1 VTEHGVL
8 PGLWPIH
15 GDGVLARQGDLVLLI
30 HPAGGAFTDRL
41 LDLLAD
47 AARASA
53 TGLRFTDQVSAEF
66 DTDAAAADAADAA
79 DQQGPAV
86 VAFGPAGDG
95 TAVAVYGTGWAEV
108 TTAHGAHRLT
118 AGEPYGRLRCVL
130 PSTLIKI
137 RAGVQPVSGDGE
149 TDPYL
154 RLADGVVRAVAL
166 LYAPAEIAAEAA
178 DEGRQAA
185 SVSSPAAKASPAPAA
200 AAASLAAAPA
210 AAVVPPAAPV
220 AAAEPPGAAEPPAAA
235 EPPGAAEPPAV
246 VPVAVEAPAVP
257 PVAVEPS
264 VPLPVPVPD
273 QPPQAAPEPYADH
286 IQKPEPE
293 YYATR
298 IEPAVSGF
306 PAADLYAQPAS
317 DPYAAPAPDP
327 YAAPGSDPYA
337 APGPDPYA
345 APGPDPYAAP
355 APPVPPDPYAAPAP
369 ADPYAAQPVPPVP
382 GPSDGAPRPDFISIS
397 LVAGGPGGPGAGSGP
412 GALGIDVPQRD
423 PLPLGAE
430 PPAAKDLGLV
440 EMPAAHVEGV
450 YCKNGHFN
458 DPEARYCAVCGISMG
473 QLTKIRQKG
482 TRPPLGVLILSD
494 GSVCQVDADYVIGRE
509 PTLDSAVADGRAR
522 PLRLMGASGV
532 VSRIHAR
539 VELDGWQVF
548 LTDLNSANG
557 TQVLMPGER
566 NPTSLQPGV
575 RTPLAAGA
583 QIRLGGE
590 YGLQY
595 DSHRHR

>member
-1 VTEHGVL
+1 VTERGIL

-47 AARASA
+47 AARAGA
-53 TGLRFTDQVSAEF
+53 DGLRFTDLVSAQF
-66 DTDAAAADAADAA
+66 DADAAAADTAA
-79 DQQGPAV
+79 DQPGPAA
-86 VAFGPAGDG
+86 VAFGPVGGG
-95 TAVAVYGTGWAEV
+95 TAVAVYGTGWADV
-108 TTAHGAHRLT
+108 TTAYGPQRLT

-130 PSTLIKI
+130 PSTLIKV
-137 RAGVQPVSGDGE
+137 RAGVQPVVGEGE

-166 LYAPAEIAAEAA
+166 LYAPAEVGPEAA
-178 DEGRQAA
+178 DQPR
-185 SVSSPAAKASPAPAA
+185 PAAPGHGLAADVSP
-200 AAASLAAAPA
+200 AAPA
-210 AAVVPPAAPV
+210 AVQAPPPIPAAPPAV
-220 AAAEPPGAAEPPAAA
+220 QAPPPVPAA
-235 EPPGAAEPPAV
+235 PPAV
-246 VPVAVEAPAVP
+246 QAPPPVPAAPAAVQALP
-257 PVAVEPS
+257 PVPAMPEAMPQQVQHVAEPYA
-264 VPLPVPVPD
+264 D
-273 QPPQAAPEPYADH
+273 QVAAPEPG
-286 IQKPEPE
+286 
-293 YYATR
+293 YYATQ
-298 IEPAVSGF
+298 IESAVA
-306 PAADLYAQPAS
+306 P
-317 DPYAAPAPDP
+317 APAPDP
-327 YAAPGSDPYA
+327 YAVPPPPPPPAPYVA
-337 APGPDPYA
+337 QAPPSAPDPYA
-345 APGPDPYAAP
+345 AQAAPLAPDPYAVP
-355 APPVPPDPYAAPAP
+355 APPDPYAAQAP
-369 ADPYAAQPVPPVP
+369 QPVPGLAGGLPDV
-382 GPSDGAPRPDFISIS
+382 AAQQDFISIS
-397 LVAGGPGGPGAGSGP
+397 LVAEQVG
-412 GALGIDVPQRD
+412 LEMPQRD

-430 PPAAKDLGLV
+430 PPDAKDLGLI
-440 EMPAAHVEGV
+440 EMPAASVDGV

-473 QLTKIRQKG
+473 QLTKVRQKG

-494 GSVCQVDADYVIGRE
+494 GSVCQLDADYVIGRE
-509 PTLDSAVADGRAR
+509 PTLDSSVADGHAR

-539 VELDGWQVF
+539 VELEGWQVF

-575 RTPLAAGA
+575 RTPLVAGA

>member
-30 HPAGGAFTDRL
+30 HPAGGVFTDRL

-47 AARASA
+47 ASRARES
-53 TGLRFTDQVSAEF
+53 GLRFTDLVSAEF
-66 DTDAAAADAADAA
+66 DADAADAA

-86 VAFGPAGDG
+86 VAFGPAGGG

-108 TTAHGAHRLT
+108 TTAHGAQRLT

-137 RAGVQPVSGDGE
+137 RAGVQAVVGDGE

-166 LYAPAEIAAEAA
+166 LYAPAEITA
-178 DEGRQAA
+178 DVADRDRPAVLAPG
-185 SVSSPAAKASPAPAA
+185 SV
-200 AAASLAAAPA
+200 
-210 AAVVPPAAPV
+210 AAVSAAGPVAVTPVAVTPPAAPPAV
-220 AAAEPPGAAEPPAAA
+220 VEAPPA
-235 EPPGAAEPPAV
+235 PPAV
-246 VPVAVEAPAVP
+246 VEAPAPVP
-257 PVAVEPS
+257 EAVPEPYVDHIEPREPEYHPTRVERAVS
-264 VPLPVPVPD
+264 APPVPD
-273 QPPQAAPEPYADH
+273 
-286 IQKPEPE
+286 
-293 YYATR
+293 
-298 IEPAVSGF
+298 
-306 PAADLYAQPAS
+306 LYAAQ
-317 DPYAAPAPDP
+317 APPLAPDP
-327 YAAPGSDPYA
+327 YAAPPLA
-337 APGPDPYA
+337 PDPYA
-345 APGPDPYAAP
+345 AQAPLAPPDPYVAP
-355 APPVPPDPYAAPAP
+355 APPDPYVASAPPDPYAA
-369 ADPYAAQPVPPVP
+369 QPSPPVP
-382 GPSDGAPRPDFISIS
+382 GPPDGAPRPDFISIS
-397 LVAGGPGGPGAGSGP
+397 FVASGPGGPGGPGEPGGP
-412 GALGIDVPQRD
+412 GGIGEDVPRRD

-430 PPAAKDLGLV
+430 PPEAKDLGLV
-440 EMPAAHVEGV
+440 EMPSAMVEGV

-458 DPEARYCAVCGISMG
+458 DPEGRYCAICGIGMG

-482 TRPPLGVLILSD
+482 KRPPLGVLILSD
-494 GSVCQVDADYVIGRE
+494 GSVCQLDADYVIGRE
-509 PTLDSAVADGRAR
+509 PTLDTAVADGRAR
-522 PLRLMGASGV
+522 PLRLPGASGV

-548 LTDLNSANG
+548 ISDLNSANG
-557 TQVLMPGER
+557 TQVLLPGER
-566 NPTSLQPGV
+566 NPTTLQPGV
-575 RTPLAAGA
+575 RTALVPGA